1 MYKMGYL
8 INWGGDCDMIVYK
21 KRTMQGYANGIWSVN
36 IMLSDN
42 VIMSALDGYV
52 NLRGIGNFMDLPNLI
67 DFKTGKIPGNMLH
80 TFNRCKYPDFR
91 VEMEVWGAK
100 VLADELSMFFNEIES
115 TLNDELKKNNPDY
128 YAIRFIEGLKD
139 YADRYKRYSKIL
151 TLLEELIYYHQTG
164 KNPYTKLADG
174 RLYRYSMMP
183 RAHELLNNWGCK
195 LLKVVMYYYQNN
207 VVEEKQNFTLEPQLE
222 YSEGQQNLKD
232 ILPDRLKGD
241 EAVGIFKKAIEAGLI
256 NQNGFKWTST
266 KQLLAYFAMK
276 LSDKF
281 SLSNMLDRDG
291 KKTTAWKPFENLFG
305 ETGLSSA
312 KSNWMRVNTEFEPTG
327 FEKVDA
333 LFA

>member
-1 MYKMGYL
+1 MVYL
-8 INWGGDCDMIVYK
+8 INWGDCDMIVYK
-21 KRTMQGYANGIWSVN
+21 KRTMQGYADGIWSVN
-36 IMLSDN
+36 YMMSDY
-42 VIMSALDGYV
+42 VIKFALNSLV
-52 NLRGIGNFMDLPNLI
+52 NLREIDNFMDLPNLI
-67 DFKTGKIPGNMLH
+67 DFKTGKIPGYMLH
-80 TFNRCKYPDFR
+80 TLLFNRGKHPDFR
-91 VEMEVWGAK
+91 LEKAVCGAK

-115 TLNDELKKNNPDY
+115 TLNDELKKNKPDY
-128 YAIRFIEGLKD
+128 YAIRFIDGLNE
-139 YADRYKRYSKIL
+139 YADRYKKYAKIL

-183 RAHELLNNWGCK
+183 RAHELLNNWVCK

-256 NQNGFKWTST
+256 NQDGFKWTNT

-281 SLSNMLDRDG
+281 SLSNMLNRDG
-291 KKTTAWKPFENLFG
+291 KKTTAWKPFEKLFG